1 MNKAIFALVV
11 TDHYFSSRLSE
22 RMTTA
27 KKFNGPRLIV
37 MEKSADGFGFHMYT
51 NKVLNGQYVK
61 SVNTKSPAFRAGMLA
76 GDHVVEVDGVNVERL
91 THQEVVQRIRS
102 GSGKSKT
109 ILVIDQDTEKLFK
122 AQGIPVTEG
131 ATIDIDTIDGGQ
143 GTAFPTSMAAAIP
156 QGRKKSKEAKS
167 GDWASKKALFDN
179 L

>member
-1 MNKAIFALVV
+1 
-11 TDHYFSSRLSE
+11 
-22 RMTTA
+22 MTTE

-37 MEKSADGFGFHMYT
+37 IDRSADGFGFHMYT
-51 NKVLNGQYVK
+51 NKVLHGQYVK
-61 SVNTKSPAFRAGMLA
+61 SVNPNSPAFHAGMLA
-76 GDHVVEVDGVNVERL
+76 GDHVVEVDGVNVESF

-102 GSGKSKT
+102 GTGKNKR

-122 AQGIPVTEG
+122 AQGIPVTVG
-131 ATIDIDTIDGGQ
+131 ATINTDTLDAGSHGQ
-143 GTAFPTSMAAAIP
+143 GPVNFPTSMAAAIP